1 MGIYAGHT
9 GIVVQD
15 LDLVRRF
22 YIEVLGLKE
31 VRRVSREG
39 PQIDELLGLTN
50 VRLDAVFLGTPDR
63 PAAIELL
70 KYVRH
75 PSAAVTRSPNTH
87 GTNHVHF
94 IVNDLDPILDRLST
108 YGVPS
113 IGGPVDWFDTW
124 SRVLYMRDPE
134 DNIVEITEISGGGP
148 LPYMPDPN

>member
-15 LDLVRRF
+15 LDLVGRF

-31 VRRVSREG
+31 VRRFSREG
-39 PQIDELLGLTN
+39 PQIDELLRLTN

-75 PSAAVTRSPNTH
+75 PSAVVTRIPNTH

-94 IVNDLDPILDRLST
+94 IVNDLDPILEQLDAH
-108 YGVPS
+108 GIAS

-124 SRVLYMRDPE
+124 SRVLYTRDPE
-134 DNIVEITEISGGGP
+134 DNIVEITEISDGGP
-148 LPYMPDPN
+148 LPYAPDPN